1 MLAYHPKVLDIF
13 AINLDSK
20 GKLDLK
26 RASLRSN
33 RFFVLLVYFNVL
45 VLLFFLKMVT
55 VYININRLNG

>member
-33 RFFVLLVYFNVL
+33 RFFVLLVYFNVFSSFI
-45 VLLFFLKMVT
+45 FFE
-55 VYININRLNG
+55 NGDGLYKY